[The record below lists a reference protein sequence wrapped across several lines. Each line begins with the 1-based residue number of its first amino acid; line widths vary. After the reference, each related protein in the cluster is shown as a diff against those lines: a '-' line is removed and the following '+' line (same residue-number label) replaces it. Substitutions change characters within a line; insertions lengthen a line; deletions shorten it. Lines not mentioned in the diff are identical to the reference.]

1 VLRPTLL
8 LRCRTAGAWLKSF
21 VDDPKTKPGFDEE
34 TLGKL
39 LEAAYVLQEHNRRL
53 APATEEHIE
62 PLAPAQTEP
71 IAPWEDAQKAPEQSP
86 ATIAQNDFTPT
97 LAHIVETQRLI
108 QTGQLSLQDAAALV
122 AERAAGIAGA
132 SGAAVSL
139 LEDDGVRTLAGHG
152 ASALAS
158 GSKVSL
164 PNALSKACL
173 RTGQIIRCN
182 DINQEFLVD
191 ADACRRRGI
200 LALIATPIY
209 RDGEIAGTLEVYF
222 ASAHNFA
229 EADIHASQLTAGLI
243 TEVLTRD
250 QQIASGAA
258 SAMEDSGADG
268 VHCPACGHPFLPL
281 EQFCGECGAARVTT
295 PETAS
300 AITDPADTMWNV
312 GRTTILPAAA
322 AQRPAPEIEA
332 LSPAVVPQTV
342 DTDRDT
348 TAESIAD
355 EAASESATENSIS
368 SVALTK
374 TGSDAWASAA
384 EARDFLESVATPSRS
399 GLWAFWKSH
408 RGDVS
413 LAAAVVLVAVV
424 IRWGIWSSP
433 VGASS
438 RPSQATGHRRR
449 MDPEA
454 GLSLSDKLLISLG
467 MADPPDP
474 PEDKGNPSTQVW
486 VDEKSGLYYCP
497 NADSYGKTAKGKYEA
512 QREAQFDQYEPADRR
527 SCD

>member
-1 VLRPTLL
+1 
-8 LRCRTAGAWLKSF
+8 

-39 LEAAYVLQEHNRRL
+39 LEAAYVLQEHNRKV

-71 IAPWEDAQKAPEQSP
+71 IAPWEDTHKAPEQSP
-86 ATIAQNDFTPT
+86 AAVGQNDFTPI
-97 LAHIVETQRLI
+97 LAQIVETQHRI
-108 QTGQLSLQDAAALV
+108 QTGHLSLQDAAALV

-173 RTGQIIRCN
+173 RTGQIIRGN

-200 LALIATPIY
+200 MALIATPIY
-209 RDGEIAGTLEVYF
+209 RDGEIAGTLEIYF
-222 ASAHNFA
+222 ASAQNFT

-250 QQIASGAA
+250 QKIAIGTP

-268 VHCPACGHPFLPL
+268 VPCSACGHPFLPL
-281 EQFCGECGAARVTT
+281 EQFCGECGAARTT
-295 PETAS
+295 DPETDS
-300 AITDPADTMWNV
+300 AVTDAADTMWNA
-312 GRTTILPAAA
+312 GRLTKLPAATD
-322 AQRPAPEIEA
+322 QRPAAEVESSVPA
-332 LSPAVVPQTV
+332 LVPQTV
-342 DTDRDT
+342 ASGEIDPGHAMA
-348 TAESIAD
+348 AEGKAD
-355 EAASESATENSIS
+355 EAASESETENSIS

-374 TGSDAWASAA
+374 TGGDAWASAA

-399 GLWAFWKSH
+399 GLWAFWKGH

-449 MDPEA
+449 IDPEA

-474 PEDKGNPSTQVW
+474 PEEKGNPSTQVW

-527 SCD
+527 ACD